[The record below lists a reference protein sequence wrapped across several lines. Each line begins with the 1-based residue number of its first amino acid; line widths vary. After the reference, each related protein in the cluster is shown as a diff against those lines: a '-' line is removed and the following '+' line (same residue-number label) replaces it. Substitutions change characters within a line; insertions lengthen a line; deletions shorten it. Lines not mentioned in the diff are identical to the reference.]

1 MAAQYMPIGI
11 DFCTLLSSQ
20 GTSARGHDDSSS
32 IAGQTAKPSGRDP
45 ERQIRWIDL
54 HSIWNLGKNR
64 FTWPKTPINKA
75 FSSIS
80 RAREKDNPWR
90 GEGSNRSRGLKSPK
104 NAGFR
109 PRALTSWT
117 GGAGGT

>member
-20 GTSARGHDDSSS
+20 GTSAQGHDDSSS

-54 HSIWNLGKNR
+54 HSIWNLGEKPLHMAKN
-64 FTWPKTPINKA
+64 PYK
-75 FSSIS
+75 
-80 RAREKDNPWR
+80 
-90 GEGSNRSRGLKSPK
+90 
-104 NAGFR
+104 
-109 PRALTSWT
+109 
-117 GGAGGT
+117 